1 MPFAWLANDRWE
13 HRYLVFTDDGSS
25 SGEACFEVPLERDDF
40 IVTGDGRL
48 HRVADVVAVDE
59 DSRFGGF
66 LKVEP
71 VD

>member
-1 MPFAWLANDRWE
+1 M
-13 HRYLVFTDDGSS
+13 FTDDGSS
-25 SGEACFEVPLERDDF
+25 SGEASFEVPLERGDF